1 MSYIHSYH
9 ARVHGSIIVRAV
21 DDNSACRLQWQ
32 SVVDGDDVNDDGCSV
47 PRRQIAALLSN
58 DEGRLLSTSTE
69 MMLRRSLYWLQHD
82 IRNNKT
88 TFSHTSVSI
97 QNSMHTSLFYRH
109 CSRQCPPSCT
119 LVRRMNYTVC
129 FSSWLRKTQR
139 KHWKTTRTKFFLRDR
154 T

>member
-69 MMLRRSLYWLQHD
+69 MMLRRSLY
-82 IRNNKT
+82 
-88 TFSHTSVSI
+88 
-97 QNSMHTSLFYRH
+97 
-109 CSRQCPPSCT
+109 
-119 LVRRMNYTVC
+119 
-129 FSSWLRKTQR
+129 
-139 KHWKTTRTKFFLRDR
+139 
-154 T
+154 